1 MSERES
7 GNNFWLFIEL
17 LARRRT
23 FIVGFV
29 VAATVIAAIVSF
41 ALPKWYRASALLLP
55 PKDLTLPSP
64 GAGALEEV
72 VSVTRGLNL
81 PVMVTPS
88 DVYARMLKSRT
99 IAGVIINR
107 FDLKDRYH
115 QSNFAETYA
124 ALMDRSDFHVTEE
137 GLLQV
142 AVEDKDP
149 TMAANITNAFVN
161 VLDSVNRE
169 IVTER
174 VRQNRDF
181 IQGRLVQA
189 RAELDS
195 ARSAF
200 RNFQIKNKAIDF
212 DEQTKLAMDQAV
224 KLKVQLAELDIDIAM
239 REKTLGDKNTEL
251 INLRQRRG
259 MINDQLE
266 QLEKTNPDSS
276 FFSLPVSE
284 IPTLRGQY
292 EVLYS
297 KVNVAEQIYRILLE
311 QVEQV
316 KYQELEK
323 TPTIS
328 VLDWASPPEIKS
340 RPKRRL
346 IVSVTFVLALI
357 VALIAASLM
366 EYLARLR
373 QTSPENY
380 ERAMLFV
387 RSWFGWLPGV
397 KKRK

>member
-1 MSERES
+1 MTERES

-23 FIVGFV
+23 FIFGFV
-29 VAATVIAAIVSF
+29 VAATLIAAIVSF
-41 ALPKWYRASALLLP
+41 VLPKWYKATALLLP

-81 PVMVTPS
+81 PVMVTAS

-99 IAGVIINR
+99 ISGAIIKR
-107 FDLKDRYH
+107 FDLMDRYH
-115 QSNFAETYA
+115 KKSFAETYEV
-124 ALMDRSDFHVTEE
+124 LMNRSDFAVTEE

-142 AVEDKDP
+142 SVEDKDP
-149 TMAANITNAFVN
+149 KVAAEMTNAYVT

-181 IQGRLVQA
+181 IQSRLTQA
-189 RAELDS
+189 KQELDS
-195 ARSAF
+195 ARTQF
-200 RNFQIKNKAIDF
+200 QNFQIKNKTIDF
-212 DEQTKLAMDQAV
+212 DEQTRLAIDQAV
-224 KLKVQLAELDIDIAM
+224 KLKVQLAQLDIDIAM
-239 REKTLGDKNTEL
+239 REKSLGDQNTEL
-251 INLRQRRG
+251 VQLRQRRD
-259 MINDQLE
+259 MMNRQLE
-266 QLEKTNPDSS
+266 ALESTNPDSS
-276 FFSLPVSE
+276 FFSLPVSQ

-297 KVNVAEQIYRILLE
+297 RVKVAEQIYRILLE

-328 VLDWASPPEIKS
+328 VLDWATPPEIKS

-346 IVSVTFVLALI
+346 IVSITFALALLT
-357 VALIAASLM
+357 ALIAASLM
-366 EYLARLR
+366 EYVTRLR
-373 QTSPENY
+373 TTSPADY
-380 ERAMLFV
+380 ERAMLFLH
-387 RSWFGWLPGV
+387 SWFGWLPGV